1 LKPHQLKIEAFGPYA
16 DPVEIGFDELS
27 QEGLFLIYGTTGAGK
42 TFLLDALCFAL
53 YGEVSGDRSVKA
65 LKSDHAKP
73 SAVPRVSLEFS
84 SSGARYLVERS
95 PAYTAPRTRGK
106 GTTEKSQQAAL
117 YRLAGSEREVIVS
130 RATEVNREVEAL
142 VGLNAGQFRQVILLP
157 QGKFAKVLQ
166 AKADEREALLKTLFD
181 TVVFERAGYW
191 LEDKAKTARGEVA
204 EQNRAQEVLRNQAA
218 HEWSPYAPSPEQGEA
233 ADDEKETQAGE
244 TVPTDQAGLDRLMD
258 QIAGVVMSM
267 QSTLQQTT
275 ATLKTAQKAKAEI
288 DKMADRW
295 DRRAEAKAK
304 LEALESQRDPI
315 EELKQKLAT
324 AVQAETLRNSVD
336 ADRSA
341 RVALST
347 LQANIK
353 RQLKAA
359 IGARDE
365 AQDLPVSV
373 ALLDLLSLPSLEDLS
388 GATSDLAVRRAEVSE
403 LAKKALEAAQARKKG
418 AEAAALASTAEADR
432 TNSTTAMEARQKERQ
447 TAADAFAKACS
458 ARDQLDGLQRAAQDA
473 RERAGAVDALPPA
486 QKRESDAVAAK
497 TSADEQVAMANAAL
511 VALRQRQ
518 IAGMAARLAAGLDE
532 GVPCP
537 VCGSSAHPAPA
548 QPSEDAVSEEEV
560 TAAETV
566 LATATNA
573 AEQAAVAVANTQAAR
588 KAVLAKAGDAANDPD
603 AARKAAK
610 QSSEALAAAQ
620 ALAKTVDSLERAISK
635 HDQGLKSL
643 EAAIQ
648 TATTQ
653 IALQTKTA
661 ADEAKRAE
669 TLSAQ
674 IAKELGEGV
683 DPQAVLKT
691 FVPLEAALKTLARSC
706 QASTTATTRL
716 EHASARLEKELS
728 GSEFADAKAVE
739 AALKDEPARQNW
751 AQQIQM
757 FEKEVTKQSGILAS
771 ADLANLPQE
780 RPDTAAA
787 ADKVVSA
794 DAAKTAAVERH
805 TQARRAQSE
814 IQRLAGEHR
823 EGEVSLVQKREHAQL
838 VSTVADRWQGKT
850 APFISMQR
858 WVLSAYLAEICSYAN
873 QRLELMSSGRYQ
885 LRLTNEGGRG
895 GRNAGLSLRVLDA
908 FTGEEREVSSL
919 SGGETFQASLALALG
934 VADTVQAHAG
944 GVNLDALFIDEGFG
958 TLDPDNLQLAMD
970 ELDRLREGGRMIGV
984 ISHVGGLRERV
995 RSGIEVLATDEGSK
1009 VVVRSS
1015 AMP

>member
-1 LKPHQLKIEAFGPYA
+1 M
-16 DPVEIGFDELS
+16 
-27 QEGLFLIYGTTGAGK
+27 
-42 TFLLDALCFAL
+42 
-53 YGEVSGDRSVKA
+53 
-65 LKSDHAKP
+65 
-73 SAVPRVSLEFS
+73 
-84 SSGARYLVERS
+84 
-95 PAYTAPRTRGK
+95 
-106 GTTEKSQQAAL
+106 
-117 YRLAGSEREVIVS
+117 
-130 RATEVNREVEAL
+130 
-142 VGLNAGQFRQVILLP
+142 ILLP

-191 LEDKAKTARGEVA
+191 LEDKAKSARGEVA

-233 ADDEKETQAGE
+233 ADDEKETQAGK
-244 TVPTDQAGLDRLMD
+244 TAPTDQAGLDRLME
-258 QIAGVVMSM
+258 QIAAVAVERESSLK
-267 QSTLQQTT
+267 QIT
-275 ATLKTAQKAKAEI
+275 ATLAAAQKAKAEI
-288 DKMADRW
+288 DKLADRW
-295 DRRAEAKAK
+295 DRRSAAKAE
-304 LEALESQRDPI
+304 LEALQSQRDPI
-315 EELKQKLAT
+315 EELKQQLAT
-324 AVQAETLRNSVD
+324 AVQAETLRNSVE
-336 ADRSA
+336 AERSA
-341 RVALST
+341 RDALT
-347 LQANIK
+347 ALQDSIK
-353 RQLKAA
+353 VQLQSAFR
-359 IGARDE
+359 ARDD
-365 AQDLPVSV
+365 AQVLPVSV
-373 ALLDLLSLPSLEDLS
+373 DLLDLLALPSPEELS

-418 AEAAALASTAEADR
+418 TEAAALASTAEADR

-447 TAADAFAKACS
+447 TAADAFTKACS

-497 TSADEQVAMANAAL
+497 TSADEQVAMANGAL

-537 VCGSSAHPAPA
+537 VCGSSAHPTPA

-588 KAVLAKAGDAANDPD
+588 KAVLEKAGDAANDPD

-635 HDQGLKSL
+635 HDQGLKGL

-716 EHASARLEKELS
+716 EHASARLERELS

-739 AALKDEPARQNW
+739 AALKDEPVRQNW

-771 ADLANLPQE
+771 ADLADLPQE

-794 DAAKTAAVERH
+794 DAAKTAAVEGH

-823 EGEVSLVQKREHAQL
+823 EVKNPWR
-838 VSTVADRWQGKT
+838 K
-850 APFISMQR
+850 
-858 WVLSAYLAEICSYAN
+858 C
-873 QRLELMSSGRYQ
+873 
-885 LRLTNEGGRG
+885 
-895 GRNAGLSLRVLDA
+895 
-908 FTGEEREVSSL
+908 
-919 SGGETFQASLALALG
+919 
-934 VADTVQAHAG
+934 
-944 GVNLDALFIDEGFG
+944 VN
-958 TLDPDNLQLAMD
+958 
-970 ELDRLREGGRMIGV
+970 
-984 ISHVGGLRERV
+984 
-995 RSGIEVLATDEGSK
+995 
-1009 VVVRSS
+1009 
-1015 AMP
+1015 MPSC